1 MVTVSRV
8 QQEKFAVDGI
18 AEREAVRFRE
28 ASDRVE
34 KKLLALIR
42 ILKFP
47 RFAAVG
53 RLVDARLFAFATGHQ
68 IGSLLGE
75 RHDPAKVER
84 VTSTNAQ
91 ALPRLAYVD
100 GFQNHAVRARCP
112 NDRPGNALWIR
123 HFSPADSVEVG
134 VHS

>member
-1 MVTVSRV
+1 MLAVGCV

-47 RFAAVG
+47 RLAAVG
-53 RLVDARLFAFATGHQ
+53 CLVDARLFAFAAGHQ
-68 IGSLLGE
+68 IGNLLGE

-84 VTSTNAQ
+84 VTSINGQ
-91 ALPRLAYVD
+91 ALPRLRSEEHTSEL
-100 GFQNHAVRARCP
+100 Q
-112 NDRPGNALWIR
+112 
-123 HFSPADSVEVG
+123 SPMYLVCRLLLEK
-134 VHS
+134 

>member
-1 MVTVSRV
+1 MLTVSRV

-47 RFAAVG
+47 RFAAVC

-68 IGSLLGE
+68 IGNLLGE
-75 RHDPAKVER
+75 RHDPAKASASPPLTGRRFHV
-84 VTSTNAQ
+84 
-91 ALPRLAYVD
+91 LPSAADFRIIPFEPDAPTTGPRTPLAS
-100 GFQNHAVRARCP
+100 R
-112 NDRPGNALWIR
+112 
-123 HFSPADSVEVG
+123 
-134 VHS
+134 